1 MAPLWFYKWCHKG
14 EVVILV
20 IVEVGPLLRSGVTWV
35 VGLEWGDNGYWKIRW
50 SLWRV
55 CNTWGFGNGGCPGG
69 IGGLPGGPPGG
80 PVGVPA
86 GG

>member
-20 IVEVGPLLRSGVTWV
+20 IVEVGPLLRSGITWV
-35 VGLEWGDNGYWKIRW
+35 VGLEWGDNGCWKIRW

-55 CNTWGFGNGGCPGG
+55 CNNELIRFGK
-69 IGGLPGGPPGG
+69 LSSK
-80 PVGVPA
+80 GVDLDSLR
-86 GG
+86 GYIIFFR

>member
-1 MAPLWFYKWCHKG
+1 M
-14 EVVILV
+14 ILV

-55 CNTWGFGNGGCPGG
+55 CNTTPLSRPRVPLF
-69 IGGLPGGPPGG
+69 L
-80 PVGVPA
+80 VGKEKRKKEKGKREKGKGKKEKA
-86 GG
+86 